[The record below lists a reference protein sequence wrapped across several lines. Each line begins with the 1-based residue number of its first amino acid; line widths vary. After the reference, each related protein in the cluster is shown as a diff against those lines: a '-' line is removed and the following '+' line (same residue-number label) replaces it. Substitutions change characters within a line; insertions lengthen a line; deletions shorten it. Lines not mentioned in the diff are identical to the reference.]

1 MNVIIEFKPLSIK
14 ELKEAFFSLKIN
26 KSSGV
31 DDVSLNIIKNALEC
45 FANPSSTYFSYLL
58 KIEYFQMI

>member
-45 FANPSSTYFSYLL
+45 FANP
-58 KIEYFQMI
+58 